1 MLCLTPLLVAFHAPS
16 RLQIA
21 TPMQRS
27 LLVQMNALQLVTD
40 ASFEEEV
47 LGVRGKPI
55 IVDFFADWCGPCKLI
70 EPSLKALHAE
80 GNVDVVKGESQPDR
94 SCSMHA
100 L

>member
-1 MLCLTPLLVAFHAPS
+1 
-16 RLQIA
+16 
-21 TPMQRS
+21 MQRS

-100 L
+100 R